1 MFERGGPVCGVAR
14 LPLSAALVSTEAPVN
29 NPQIP
34 SSRHDK
40 TQNTPVTSRKIMLVG
55 NNIAELL
62 AFMLQLLGF
71 VVLCTHHFQFTHC
84 HFHLLLRR
92 PAHLLSPFVHARRVI
107 ANSPLQLAISLR
119 PESSDDVTNMIV
131 QSFTSS
137 SLCSLTPNNPLLCL
151 SPAARSML
159 S

>member
-1 MFERGGPVCGVAR
+1 MRCRSATAFCSARIYRGTSQQPSNSIIASRQNSKHASDVTENNAR
-14 LPLSAALVSTEAPVN
+14 W
-29 NPQIP
+29 QKH
-34 SSRHDK
+34 SRA
-40 TQNTPVTSRKIMLVG
+40 V
-55 NNIAELL
+55 
-62 AFMLQLLGF
+62 AFMLDTCEVFVLLF
-71 VVLCTHHFQFTHC
+71 THHFEFAHC

-92 PAHLLSPFVHARRVI
+92 PAHLLSSLVHARRVI
-107 ANSPLQLAISLR
+107 TNAPLQLAISLR

-159 S
+159 A